1 MRQVINTM
9 EDLSETARS
18 SLNALMLEAAKNEQ
32 VELDDSD
39 GVLDVFEMGRNV
51 RLSKE
56 FRELCYA
63 IMLEMRMGM

>member
-9 EDLSETARS
+9 EDLPEAARS

-51 RLSKE
+51 RLSAE